1 MNAAITLDMTVG
13 AIVDSHPNATR
24 IFSTLAINYCCGCN
38 RTLGEAARQAAVR
51 GEEVLDLLCGRV
63 PVTTESSATAWLSA
77 SLTALA
83 DHLVARHHVR
93 ARRDLVNLLLL
104 ANEVASGHAASEP
117 ELWRLCDEL
126 EQLSRDL
133 VPHMRR
139 EELYLFPYIRSMESP
154 TGADQTLVVPLFG
167 KIEYPLQAIK
177 HDHSEDL
184 SHLGRIRRIA
194 NSIRRHRCE
203 RVQTLCELVDA
214 FEFELQEHIRLEND
228 ILFPKAIEAER
239 HSGAEHVK

>member
-1 MNAAITLDMTVG
+1 MSGAVTLDATVG
-13 AIVDSHPNATR
+13 AIVDSLPTAAR
-24 IFSTLAINYCCGCN
+24 IFSTLAINYCCGNN
-38 RTLGEAARQAAVR
+38 RTLGEASRQAAVR
-51 GEEVLDLLCGRV
+51 GEEVLDLLSGRV
-63 PVTTESSATAWLSA
+63 PVATDSGATDWSSA

-83 DHLVARHHVR
+83 DHLVTHHHVR

-104 ANEVASGHAASEP
+104 GNEVASGHAASEP

-167 KIEYPLQAIK
+167 RIEYPLQAIK

-184 SHLGRIRRIA
+184 SHLGRIRQIA
-194 NSIRRHRCE
+194 NSIRRHRCG

-239 HSGAEHVK
+239 RSGAAHVK